1 MIRDSRRPSE
11 DEVRTVLVVEHEILV
26 RLMVA
31 DELREAGMRV
41 IEASHADEAMEHVR
55 AGSSIDFVFAEI
67 ELPGS
72 MNGLEFIRRLRAD
85 VPDLKFLMTSSR
97 MPARERAPIRPFI
110 AKPYDIADVVAR
122 IRAALAESSPE

>member
-11 DEVRTVLVVEHEILV
+11 DEVRTVLVVQHEILV

-55 AGSSIDFVFAEI
+55 PEAAST
-67 ELPGS
+67 L
-72 MNGLEFIRRLRAD
+72 
-85 VPDLKFLMTSSR
+85 SSR
-97 MPARERAPIRPFI
+97 KSSCPAA
-110 AKPYDIADVVAR
+110 
-122 IRAALAESSPE
+122 

>member
-1 MIRDSRRPSE
+1 
-11 DEVRTVLVVEHEILV
+11 
-26 RLMVA
+26 
-31 DELREAGMRV
+31 
-41 IEASHADEAMEHVR
+41 
-55 AGSSIDFVFAEI
+55 
-67 ELPGS
+67 